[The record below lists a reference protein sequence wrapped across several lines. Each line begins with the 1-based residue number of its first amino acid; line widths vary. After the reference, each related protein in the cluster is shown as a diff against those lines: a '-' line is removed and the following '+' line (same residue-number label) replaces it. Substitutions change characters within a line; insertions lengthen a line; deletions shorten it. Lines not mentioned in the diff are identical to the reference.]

1 MRSLNLDFVL
11 SVLRF
16 LIVYMLV
23 MKRFACLLFS
33 AFIVS
38 AFCFAQ
44 KKEIAQ
50 AQSVLKSGK
59 NVEKAEEAM
68 RKLLADSA
76 NRQNLKIWQVLT
88 EAVKMQ
94 YEQGNEQLY
103 LKQKYDTA
111 SLFNIERR
119 MFQAYEGMDSVDML
133 PDKKGRVELKFRKR
147 NSEYLNRFRRN
158 LYNGGTYFISKR
170 NYLSAFNLFDTFLD
184 CVRQPLFSAMK
195 YSYTS
200 SVELSA
206 AYLATCCAA
215 KIGVDS
221 LALKYSDYA
230 LMYKPGREKVQQ
242 ILAAIYYSQNDTASY
257 KKVLTV
263 GFDENPKS
271 EFFFTRLIDLL
282 NNENAAD
289 SALAVADRAIAA
301 DTSNLL
307 FPYAKSN
314 ILLNIGRYT
323 DCIKV
328 CDSLILRNDSLAE
341 AYYNA
346 GVAYL
351 NMAFE
356 AEKNGNKKSQIKK
369 YYNSALPYMERYREL
384 APDQKDK
391 WAAALY
397 NIYLNLNMGKKF
409 EEITDLLKK

>member
-1 MRSLNLDFVL
+1 
-11 SVLRF
+11 
-16 LIVYMLV
+16 

-33 AFIVS
+33 VFFTFAFS
-38 AFCFAQ
+38 YAQ

-50 AQSVLKSGK
+50 AQVVLKSGK
-59 NVEKAEEAM
+59 DFGKAEESM

-76 NRQNLKIWQVLT
+76 NRQNLKIWHVLT
-88 EAVKMQ
+88 EAVRLQ

-119 MFQAYEGMDSVDML
+119 MFMAYESMDSVDML
-133 PDKKGRVELKFRKR
+133 PDKKGRVELKYRKR
-147 NSEYLNRFRRN
+147 NADYLNRFRRN

-170 NYLSAFNLFDTFLD
+170 DYLSAFNLFDAFLD

-195 YSYTS
+195 YQYTS
-200 SVELSA
+200 PAELSA
-206 AYLATCCAA
+206 AYLATCCGA
-215 KIGVDS
+215 KLGVDS
-221 LALKYSDYA
+221 LALKYSEYA
-230 LMYKPGREKVQQ
+230 LQHKPGREKVLQ
-242 ILAAIYYSQNDTASY
+242 ILAGIYSSQKDMPMYT
-257 KKVLTV
+257 KVLIS

-271 EFFFTRLIDLL
+271 EFFFTRLVDLL
-282 NNENAAD
+282 NNENDTD
-289 SALAVADRAIAA
+289 SALNVANRAIAA
-301 DTSNLL
+301 DSTNLL

-314 ILLNIGRYT
+314 ILLNNGRYT
-323 DCIKV
+323 ECIDI
-328 CDSLILRNDSLAE
+328 CDNLILRNDSLAE

-356 AEKNGNKKSQIKK
+356 AEKSGKKKVQIKK
-369 YYNSALPYMERYREL
+369 LYSAALPYMERYREL

>member
-1 MRSLNLDFVL
+1 
-11 SVLRF
+11 
-16 LIVYMLV
+16 
-23 MKRFACLLFS
+23 MKRFACLLFT
-33 AFIVS
+33 AFFIF
-38 AFCFAQ
+38 AFSFAQ

-50 AQSVLKSGK
+50 AQAVLKSGK
-59 NVEKAEEAM
+59 NLDKAEESM

-76 NRQNLKIWQVLT
+76 NRHNLKIWHVLT
-88 EAVKMQ
+88 EAIRMQ

-119 MFQAYEGMDSVDML
+119 MFQAYEAMDSVDIL
-133 PDKKGRVELKFRKR
+133 PDPKGRVELKYRKR
-147 NSEYLNRFRRN
+147 NAEYLNRFRRN

-184 CVRQPLFSAMK
+184 CVRQPLFSSMK
-195 YSYTS
+195 YSYS
-200 SVELSA
+200 SPTELSA
-206 AYLATCCAA
+206 AYLATCCGA

-221 LALKYSDYA
+221 LALKYSEYA
-230 LMYKPGREKVQQ
+230 LGYKPGREKLMQ
-242 ILAAIYYSQNDTASY
+242 ILAGIYYTQNDTVSY
-257 KKVLTV
+257 EKTLVT

-289 SALAVADRAIAA
+289 SALLVADRAIAA
-301 DTSNLL
+301 DSANLL

-314 ILLNIGRYT
+314 VLLNNGRYAE
-323 DCIKV
+323 CIDI
-328 CDSLILRNDSLAE
+328 CDSLIHRNDSLAE

-351 NMAFE
+351 NLAFE
-356 AEKNGNKKSQIKK
+356 AENTSRKKSQIKK
-369 YYNSALPYMERYREL
+369 FYSSALPYMERYREL
-384 APDQKDK
+384 APEQKDK
-391 WAAALY
+391 WSAALY

-409 EEITDLLKK
+409 EEITNLLKN

>member
-23 MKRFACLLFS
+23 MKRFACLLFL
-33 AFIVS
+33 AFIIS

-50 AQSVLKSGK
+50 AQTVLKSGK

-119 MFQAYEGMDSVDML
+119 MFLAYEGMDSVDML

-184 CVRQPLFSAMK
+184 CVCQPLFSTMK

-215 KIGVDS
+215 KIGADS

-230 LMYKPGREKVQQ
+230 LMYKPGREKVLQ

-257 KKVLTV
+257 KQVLAV
-263 GFDENPKS
+263 GFDENPRS
-271 EFFFTRLIDLL
+271 EFFFTRIVDLL

-301 DTSNLL
+301 DTSNIL

-314 ILLNIGRYT
+314 ILLNIGRYA

-356 AEKNGNKKSQIKK
+356 AEKNGKKKSQIKK